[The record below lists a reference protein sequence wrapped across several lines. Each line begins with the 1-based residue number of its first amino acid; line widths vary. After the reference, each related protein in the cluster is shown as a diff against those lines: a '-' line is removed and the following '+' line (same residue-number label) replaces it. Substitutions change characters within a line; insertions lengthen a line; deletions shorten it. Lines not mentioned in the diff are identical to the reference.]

1 MSNHVSVG
9 QYLLQRLYE
18 KQVHHIFGIPGD
30 YVLGFYDLLEQS
42 PIQHVGTC
50 REDGAGFAADA
61 YARVKGMG
69 AVCVTYCV
77 GGLNLTNPIA
87 GAYAEKSPVIVI
99 SGAPGVKERER
110 NPLLHHRV
118 REFSTQQE
126 IFSHIT
132 VAHTALED
140 PLTAYR
146 EIDRV
151 FDAVER
157 YKRPGYIEIPWD
169 MVDRVT
175 PHRRVP
181 MDIAELTD
189 MCALEECLEEA
200 VSMLNEAEQPVI
212 LAGIELH
219 RFGLQDALVQFA
231 EEKNIPVAATILGKS
246 VMSEAHPLYLGVYEG
261 AMGRAEVQEYV
272 EASDCV
278 LILGAFMTDINLGVY
293 TASLD
298 PGSTIYVTSER
309 LSVKH
314 HSFHD
319 VPFRSFMAAL
329 ERASI
334 RRRPHPDLPPR
345 PEDSLEEQNPNAP
358 ITIKGMFHEVDRHLT
373 EDTIVVSD
381 VGDCLFGS
389 LDLRIHRKTEYVC
402 PAYYTSMGFAVPG
415 SIGAQLAE
423 PRQRPLVL
431 VGDGAFQM
439 TGLELSTVAK
449 YELNPVVLVLNN
461 RGYSTERQ
469 ILDGPFNDV
478 HGWEYSQ
485 VPALLGQGRGFV
497 AKTAGELRES
507 LASAFAYTDTFSIV
521 DVHLDPYDRSPAMER
536 LAKRLAARTNKEPPP
551 IEAGEET
558 RTVPA

>member
-1 MSNHVSVG
+1 MPNHVSIG
-9 QYLLQRLYE
+9 RYLLQRLYE
-18 KQVHHIFGIPGD
+18 KNVHHIFGIPGD
-30 YVLGFYDLLEQS
+30 YVLGFYHLMEQS

-61 YARVKGMG
+61 YARVKGLG

-77 GGLNLTNPIA
+77 GGLNLTNAVA

-126 IFSHIT
+126 IFRHIT

-140 PLTAYR
+140 PITAYR
-146 EIDRV
+146 EVDRV

-169 MVDRVT
+169 MVDREA

-181 MDIAELTD
+181 VDIAELTD
-189 MCALEECLEEA
+189 MCALEECMEEA
-200 VSMLNEAEQPVI
+200 VAMLNRAEQPVI
-212 LAGIELH
+212 LAGVELH

-231 EEKNIPVAATILGKS
+231 EEKQIPVAATILGKS
-246 VMSEAHPLYLGVYEG
+246 VMSESHPLYLGIYEG
-261 AMGRAEVQEYV
+261 AMGRAEVQDYV
-272 EASDCV
+272 ESSDCV

-298 PGSTIYVTSER
+298 PASTICATSER

-319 VPFRSFMAAL
+319 IPFRSFMAAL
-329 ERASI
+329 ERAAVHE
-334 RRRPHPDLPPR
+334 RQKPELPLRPEEHPDEPKPD
-345 PEDSLEEQNPNAP
+345 EP
-358 ITIKGMFHEVDRHLT
+358 ITVKGLFHEVDRHLT
-373 EDTIVVSD
+373 ADTIVVSD

-389 LDLRIHRKTEYVC
+389 VDLRIHRKTEYLC

-415 SIGAQLAE
+415 SVGAQLAE
-423 PRQRPLVL
+423 PNQRPLVL

-439 TGLELSTVAK
+439 TGLELSTVAR
-449 YELNPVVLVLNN
+449 YGLNPVVLVLNN
-461 RGYSTERQ
+461 RGYATERQ
-469 ILDGPFNDV
+469 IKDGPFNDV

-485 VPALLGQGRGFV
+485 VPVLLNRGRGFV
-497 AKTAGELRES
+497 ASTAGELREA
-507 LASAFAYTDTFSIV
+507 LTTAFAYRDSFSIV
-521 DVHLDPYDRSPAMER
+521 DVHLDPYDKSPAMER
-536 LAKRLAARTNKEPPP
+536 LAKRLAERTDGEPP
-551 IEAGEET
+551 ATQAEEP
-558 RTVPA
+558 RRGRPR

>member
-1 MSNHVSVG
+1 MSNHVSIG
-9 QYLLQRLYE
+9 QYLLQQLHERN
-18 KQVHHIFGIPGD
+18 VHHIFGIPGD
-30 YVLGFYDLLEQS
+30 YVLGFYALLEQS

-61 YARVKGMG
+61 YARVNGLG

-99 SGAPGVKERER
+99 SGAPGLKERER

-118 REFSTQQE
+118 REFSTQRE

-151 FDAVER
+151 LAAVER

-169 MVDRVT
+169 MVDTVA
-175 PHRRVP
+175 PHRPSPV
-181 MDIAELTD
+181 DIAELTD
-189 MCALEECLEEA
+189 MCALGECMEEA
-200 VSMLNEAEQPVI
+200 VSMLNEAERPVI
-212 LAGIELH
+212 LAGVEVH
-219 RFGLQDALVQFA
+219 RFGLQDALVRFA
-231 EEKNIPVAATILGKS
+231 EETNIPVAATILGKS
-246 VMSEAHPLYLGVYEG
+246 VMRESHPLCLGIYEG
-261 AMGRAEVQEYV
+261 AMGQPEVRDYV
-272 EASDCV
+272 ESSDCV

-298 PGSTIYVTSER
+298 PGRTIYVTSER
-309 LSVKH
+309 LSVRH

-319 VPFRSFMAAL
+319 IPFRSFMAAL
-329 ERASI
+329 ERAPI
-334 RRRPHPDLPPR
+334 REQSGPQFPHRPQEYTQEPEPD
-345 PEDSLEEQNPNAP
+345 AP
-358 ITIKGMFHEVDRHLT
+358 ITIKGLFHEVDHHLT
-373 EDTIVVSD
+373 DDTIVVSD

-389 LDLRIHRKTEYVC
+389 LDLRIHRRTEYVC

-415 SIGAQLAE
+415 SIGVQMAD
-423 PRQRPLVL
+423 PSRRPLVL

-439 TGLELSTVAK
+439 TGLELSTTARLN
-449 YELNPVVLVLNN
+449 LNPVVLVLNN
-461 RGYSTERQ
+461 KGYGTERQ

-478 HGWEYSQ
+478 HEWDYSQ
-485 VPALLGQGRGFV
+485 VPALLGEGRGFV
-497 AKTAGELRES
+497 AKTAGELREA
-507 LASAFAYTDTFSIV
+507 LATSFAHTDTFSII
-521 DVHLDPYDRSPAMER
+521 DVHLDPHDRSPAMER
-536 LAKRLAARTNKEPPP
+536 LAKRLTARTLLETH
-551 IEAGEET
+551 IEQAS
-558 RTVPA
+558 